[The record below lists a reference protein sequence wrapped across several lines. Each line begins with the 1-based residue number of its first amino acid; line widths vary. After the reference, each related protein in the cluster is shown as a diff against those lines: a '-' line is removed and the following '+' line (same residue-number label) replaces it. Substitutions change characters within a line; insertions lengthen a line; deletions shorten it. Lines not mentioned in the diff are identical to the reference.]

1 MLEDWKTGMKHKL
14 FCWLQRVIQVYMY
27 VLVTPKIS
35 LKYAF
40 NEIVNEA
47 RFLLDSC
54 CFVFV
59 SGFAPWQANFF
70 GPITWLLGLG
80 SKWVFCSIYI
90 CVGVSAINIVIFIL
104 CN

>member
-1 MLEDWKTGMKHKL
+1 
-14 FCWLQRVIQVYMY
+14 MY